1 MKFAKS
7 LEIKV
12 VLDDQVTS
20 KLDAIERKLK
30 RLPKETKLTVSLV
43 DRTAAAYKKIKKMLS
58 NQKLSFLLIP
68 DDKVT
73 STVKRIIGYIK
84 KNLKNGYTV
93 KLKVIDEITKT
104 VNRLTALLRK
114 FEKTYYVKVV
124 VKTKISDKINK
135 KESLI
140 NKETSKKES
149 DKSSDKGSDK
159 NSDQKPGWVGK
170 IKGWLKDW
178 WTKSAWPWIK
188 DTLNEIGKAF
198 LDRFKERL
206 IEKLKN
212 DVFDKII
219 DKILGPQKKDDS
231 GENSDTDK
239 KVLNRNTGGN
249 CCCDCC
255 EGGISPGTKNKK
267 TYRKKKSPTKA
278 PNRTLKVPGEVIRR
292 RQSGT
297 PAESA
302 PRTSGS
308 KLKNWLGGLKS
319 LGKDSSKLGKA
330 FRGMGKAV
338 PYVGSA
344 LAVFDLAGINKDN
357 AGEKVGSIGALLV
370 KT

>member
-219 DKILGPQKKDDS
+219 DKILGPQKK
-231 GENSDTDK
+231 G
-239 KVLNRNTGGN
+239 RF
-249 CCCDCC
+249 
-255 EGGISPGTKNKK
+255 
-267 TYRKKKSPTKA
+267 
-278 PNRTLKVPGEVIRR
+278 
-292 RQSGT
+292 
-297 PAESA
+297 
-302 PRTSGS
+302 
-308 KLKNWLGGLKS
+308 W
-319 LGKDSSKLGKA
+319 
-330 FRGMGKAV
+330 
-338 PYVGSA
+338 
-344 LAVFDLAGINKDN
+344 
-357 AGEKVGSIGALLV
+357 
-370 KT
+370 